1 MKIDQGV
8 DGLFGCCDGGGS
20 ISGVFGV
27 RISIPAKIID
37 KLLSMRW
44 LDWPQAVI
52 ERETRLLLN
61 ENVDENI
68 IAQMSVVVQEIAG

>member
-37 KLLSMRW
+37 KLLSMR
-44 LDWPQAVI
+44 
-52 ERETRLLLN
+52 
-61 ENVDENI
+61 
-68 IAQMSVVVQEIAG
+68 